1 MHLHRAHFALA
12 FNYLWVQEVMTTE
25 DRIVKSVL
33 RSECKC
39 YRILRPRRRKI
50 VPIPAFLRHFERRD
64 VRHDVASKKAAG
76 KGRLQVNFVHQQ
88 ILSDSG
94 VR

>member
-1 MHLHRAHFALA
+1 MI
-12 FNYLWVQEVMTTE
+12 TE
-25 DRIVKSVL
+25 DGIVKLVL

-39 YRILRPRRRKI
+39 YRIFRPRRRKI
-50 VPIPAFLRHFERRD
+50 APIPAFLRHLERRD
-64 VRHDVASKKAAG
+64 VRHDDASKKAAG

-94 VR
+94 VRWWC